1 MSARDKAGFETGICK
16 FTVVHRVTTYTSGN
30 ELRGSPEPFGDFESE
45 DAAARALVNDPRN
58 FTKGQFG
65 WRGGYSEAVIQRVV
79 LYGEP
84 DMIAPL
90 AWVLVGDN
98 DFKSGEYSMWLFQ
111 AKPTP
116 KPVWVL
122 YMADQLRSTHDNKN
136 AANAAANAHHRAA
149 IMAAFNGEAKT

>member
-90 AWVLVGDN
+90 AWQRNGHHWAGGHGYVVRKMGAQYVLTIRN
-98 DFKSGEYSMWLFQ
+98 QF
-111 AKPTP
+111 
-116 KPVWVL
+116 
-122 YMADQLRSTHDNKN
+122 DQQLETLEE
-136 AANAAANAHHRAA
+136 AQAAANAHHRAT
-149 IMAAFNGEAKT
+149 IMAAFNGEAET